1 MLANR
6 IIRKSMKA
14 FIASGTTWS
23 LFFAATT
30 GPVLAG
36 MLIALGMDNVQIGII
51 NSLTL
56 LAFLWQIFGAWFQ
69 QYFRSRKRFWF
80 VNAAIYYASYI
91 LLVILL
97 YFWRDIAQQTS
108 VYIFI
113 AIFGIGLIFANLGV
127 PAWFSWA
134 GDLVPPRESNRF
146 WNRRGGLSQLSLVLS
161 SIAVGLIID
170 YFGKDRISTYVG
182 VVGAGTLFG
191 IISMSFLLS
200 AGEPVSKR
208 PPRQFPLAQKI
219 RIIWRK
225 NTFRQLV
232 YFFGLQSFAQWLI
245 IPFTFIYL
253 QRSLNLSMSVVQLLV
268 ALCGIISFFST
279 YAFQVIGS
287 KYGRKPIIL
296 ACTFVKGIEFIFWAI
311 LLPESPWFI
320 IIIPFLIGG
329 VVNIGLLNSSFS
341 LITSFDRRQLK
352 SLAIALFFAITGL
365 LGFAAS
371 SLSGFLYDY
380 LQNLE
385 SLQNVSFT
393 PFNVISAFASA
404 LLFVSMLLFLK
415 FKEEGAIPTTKVV
428 KILFSNNPFR
438 SIYHTYVLSNPM
450 QEKSRIKALSKASGN
465 LMVSELVNDLYS
477 PSNRIRES
485 AVWNIGSKGKKAD
498 PILAEELL
506 KALNM
511 PALGIQAQAARAL
524 GHIRYT
530 KATKE
535 LVKYID
541 GRDTTLAQSCIFA
554 LGMIGGKAVISE
566 LENILC
572 NDRFRTLW
580 PHAAEA
586 LGRIGNFHQTRNIY
600 NAYKSEFNW
609 VLRKQ
614 FLIAM
619 LRTLAKDKNKIFP
632 LFEQEEKAAS
642 TVSEK
647 LISSIRTAVNKKDKS
662 PDLKVAFTQVLDF
675 QDQNNY
681 ISSLENLLVI
691 LLNHQGKIFSR
702 RKWTVKN
709 LTRRLDLLFAANQ
722 KIKSRRLLKN
732 DRRTVLFWLLIRLW
746 AELKYSPS
754 TFDSYVYITALQ
766 VVEFI
771 VK

>member
-1 MLANR
+1 MLPQQTAVY
-6 IIRKSMKA
+6 A
-14 FIASGTTWS
+14 FIA
-23 LFFAATT
+23 
-30 GPVLAG
+30 V
-36 MLIALGMDNVQIGII
+36 
-51 NSLTL
+51 
-56 LAFLWQIFGAWFQ
+56 
-69 QYFRSRKRFWF
+69 
-80 VNAAIYYASYI
+80 
-91 LLVILL
+91 
-97 YFWRDIAQQTS
+97 
-108 VYIFI
+108 
-113 AIFGIGLIFANLGV
+113 FGIGLVFANLGV
-127 PAWFSWA
+127 PAWFSWV
-134 GDLVPPRESNRF
+134 GDLVPPRESNHF

-161 SIAVGLIID
+161 SIAVGLVID
-170 YFGKDRISTYVG
+170 YFGKNRINTYVG
-182 VVGAGTLFG
+182 VVGAGTVFG
-191 IISMSFLLS
+191 LISMAFLFF
-200 AGEPVSKR
+200 AREPVAKR
-208 PPRQFPLAQKI
+208 QPRQFPLISKI
-219 RIIWRK
+219 RLIWRK
-225 NTFRQLV
+225 KTFRQLV

-253 QRSLNLSMSVVQLLV
+253 QRSLNLRMSVIQLLV

-279 YAFQVIGS
+279 YAFQIIGS

-296 ACTFVKGIEFIFWAI
+296 ACTFVKGIEFIFWAL

-352 SLAIALFFAITGL
+352 SMAIALFFAITGL

-371 SLSGFLYDY
+371 SLSGFVYDY

-385 SLQNVSFT
+385 SLQNISFT

-404 LLFVSMLLFLK
+404 LLFTSMLLFFK
-415 FKEEGAIPTTKVV
+415 FNEEGAIPTAKVV

-438 SIYHTYVLSNPM
+438 SIYHTYVLSNPL
-450 QEKSRIKALSKASGN
+450 QEKSRIKALNKASGN

-485 AVWNIGSKGKKAD
+485 AVWNIGRKGEKAD

-506 KALNM
+506 KTLNM

-524 GHIRYT
+524 GHIRYA
-530 KATKE
+530 KATRE

-541 GRDTTLAQSCIFA
+541 NRDTTLAQSCIFA
-554 LGMIGGKAVISE
+554 LGMIGGKAVIAE
-566 LENILC
+566 LENVLLH
-572 NDRFRTLW
+572 DRFRNLW

-586 LGRIGNFHQTRNIY
+586 LGRIGDFHQTRNIY

-609 VLRKQ
+609 VLKKQ
-614 FLIAM
+614 FLIAL
-619 LRTLAKDKNKIFP
+619 LRTLAKDRNKVFP
-632 LFEQEEKAAS
+632 LFEQEEKAES

-647 LISSIRTAVNKKDKS
+647 LVNSIRSAISKKEKS
-662 PDLKVAFTQVLDF
+662 LELKETFTQVLEYL
-675 QDQNNY
+675 DQNNY
-681 ISSLENLLVI
+681 IDSLESLLV
-691 LLNHQGKIFSR
+691 LLFNYQGKIFSR

-709 LTRRLDLLFAANQ
+709 LTRRLDTLFAANQ

-754 TFDSYVYITALQ
+754 TFDGYTYITALQ
-766 VVEFI
+766 VVEFV

>member
-6 IIRKSMKA
+6 IIRKSMRA
-14 FIASGTTWS
+14 FIASGTIWS

-36 MLIALGMDNVQIGII
+36 MLISLGMDNVQIGII

-56 LAFLWQIFGAWFQ
+56 LAFPWQIFGAWFQ
-69 QYFRSRKRFWF
+69 QHFQSRKRFWF
-80 VNAAIYYASYI
+80 VNGATYYVSYV

-97 YFWRDIAQQTS
+97 FFWRDLPQQTA
-108 VYIFI
+108 VYTFI
-113 AIFGIGLIFANLGV
+113 IIFGIGLIFANLGV

-170 YFGKDRISTYVG
+170 YFGKNQISTYVG

-191 IISMSFLLS
+191 IISMSFLLM
-200 AGEPVSKR
+200 AREPVAKKQL
-208 PPRQFPLAQKI
+208 RQFPLASKI
-219 RIIWRK
+219 RLIWRK
-225 NTFRQLV
+225 KTFRQLV

-245 IPFTFIYL
+245 IPFTFVYL
-253 QRSLNLSMSVVQLLV
+253 QRSLNLSMSVIQLLV
-268 ALCGIISFFST
+268 ALCGITSFFST

-296 ACTFVKGIEFIFWAI
+296 ACTFIKGIEFVFWS
-311 LLPESPWFI
+311 LLVPESPWFI

-341 LITSFDRRQLK
+341 LITSFGRRQLK

-380 LQNLE
+380 LQSFE
-385 SLQNVSFT
+385 RLQEVAFT
-393 PFNVISAFASA
+393 PFNVIAAFASV
-404 LLFVSMLLFLK
+404 LLFASMLLFIK

-465 LMVSELVNDLYS
+465 LMVSELINDLYS

-485 AVWNIGSKGKKAD
+485 AVWNIGRKGKKAD
-498 PILAEELL
+498 PILADELV
-506 KALNM
+506 KTLNM

-524 GHIRYT
+524 GHIHYT

-541 GRDTTLAQSCIFA
+541 GRDVTLAQSCIFA

-572 NDRFRTLW
+572 HDRFRNLW

-600 NAYKSEFNW
+600 NAYRSEFNW
-609 VLRKQ
+609 VLKKQ
-614 FLIAM
+614 FLIAI
-619 LRTLAKDKNKIFP
+619 LRTLAKDRNKVFP
-632 LFEQEEKAAS
+632 LFEQEEKDAS

-647 LISSIRTAVNKKDKS
+647 LVASIRSTVSKKEKS
-662 PDLKVAFTQVLDF
+662 PELKETFSQILEHL
-675 QDQNNY
+675 DQNNY
-681 ISSLENLLVI
+681 IASLENLLVV

-709 LTRRLDLLFAANQ
+709 LTRRLDSLFAANQ

-732 DRRTVLFWLLIRLW
+732 DRRTVLFWLLVRLW

-766 VVEFI
+766 VVEFV